1 MDFYKERLLPRITTT
16 VNAEMELPY
25 MKQMLKGTLPLENF
39 KFQCRQN
46 YNYLIEYGKAWAI
59 GFAKCTEYNEM
70 AIWYEFVKE
79 TIEHEIPFYKEYW
92 QGRLGV
98 SFEEMETTIMA
109 NVKRSYTSHEL
120 ARSWEGDL
128 AEQVTALLPCDLVY
142 WHMGQRLTSLCTL
155 PEGHLYRDWMNFYTK
170 GWFVE
175 VCEKLIRLINRLTEH
190 KTPREIAKL
199 EEIFAIGC
207 NYEYLSWSDM
217 YYKMET
223 WPLDELFPV
232 KFNKIEK
239 FHI

>member
-1 MDFYKERLLPRITTT
+1 MGFYEERLLPRITTT
-16 VNAEMELPY
+16 VTAEMELPY
-25 MKQMLKGTLPLENF
+25 MKEMLEGTLPLENF
-39 KFQCRQN
+39 RFQCRQN

-59 GFAKCTEYNEM
+59 GFAKCSEYNEM

-92 QGRLGV
+92 QDRLGV

-142 WHMGQRLTSLCTL
+142 WQMGQRLTSLCTL
-155 PEGHLYRDWMNFYTK
+155 PEGHLYRDWMSFYTK

-175 VCEKLIRLINRLTEH
+175 VCEKLIRLINKLTEH
-190 KTPREIAKL
+190 KTPRELAKL
-199 EEIFAIGC
+199 EEVFAIGC
-207 NYEYLSWSDM
+207 NYEYLSWRDM

-223 WPLDELFPV
+223 WPLDELFPE

-239 FHI
+239 FRI